1 MSRTNKMGVVGQAG
15 SGVLVGKGVFVGAA
29 VAAATWV
36 AVGGGVLV
44 GGTAVLS
51 TVGISVTTIG
61 RVTVTGSCSGR
72 QPIKPITQMNKRNS
86 LGRIRKKEKADC
98 GLLLKILLQIF

>member
-1 MSRTNKMGVVGQAG
+1 MGLVTVGDGIAARGMVVGI
-15 SGVLVGKGVFVGAA
+15 A
-29 VAAATWV
+29 VAAATGV
-36 AVGGGVLV
+36 AIGGGVLV
-44 GGTAVLS
+44 GETAVLS

-98 GLLLKILLQIF
+98 GLLLKILLQIV